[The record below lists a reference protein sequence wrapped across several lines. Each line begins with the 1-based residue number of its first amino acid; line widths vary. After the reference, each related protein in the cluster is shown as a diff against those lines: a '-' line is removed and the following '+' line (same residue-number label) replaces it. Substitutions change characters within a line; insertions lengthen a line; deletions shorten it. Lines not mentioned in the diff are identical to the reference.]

1 MNKRKI
7 KRIIII
13 SVLTLLVIIGVGFG
27 GYKYTKNNQYN
38 GLIKDANSYMENSE
52 YDKAIALYKESL
64 SYKNDPNID
73 SSIKLAQRLTEE
85 NKIYDEGLR
94 LMNDKKYLESIE
106 QFKMIGTDSDKL
118 YNDAQNKINECNKEF
133 VALNI
138 SKANIALETSNYD
151 EANNLLAKVFKVDND
166 NADAKKIKDT
176 IDKKIQE
183 ENAAQKAKEEQ
194 EKAAQIAKQ
203 EQDKA
208 DQAAEAAAS
217 KITTTSSED
226 IVRKLVIKDL
236 NSKTLSQF
244 DHEETVDGVKYFVI
258 HVYDIVVDHTA
269 TRGWYFVNQNN
280 GKVFDGTNGDLI
292 PMN

>member
-1 MNKRKI
+1 MKKWNTKKI
-7 KRIIII
+7 VII

-52 YDKAIALYKESL
+52 YDKAIALYKQSL

-73 SSIKLAQRLTEE
+73 NIIKLAQSLIEE
-85 NKIYDEGLR
+85 NKIYDEGIR

-106 QFKMIGTDSDKL
+106 QFKMIGTDSDNL
-118 YNDAQNKINECNKEF
+118 YKDAQNKINECNKEF

-138 SKANIALETSNYD
+138 SKANIALEASNYD
-151 EANNLLAKVFKVDND
+151 EANNYITQVFKVDN
-166 NADAKKIKDT
+166 NNENAKKIKAT
-176 IDKKIQE
+176 IDNKIE
-183 ENAAQKAKEEQ
+183 EETAAQKFKEEQ
-194 EKAAQIAKQ
+194 EKAAQKAKLEQ
-203 EQDKA
+203 EKA
-208 DQAAEAAAS
+208 AAAAS
-217 KITTTSSED
+217 KITTTSAVE
-226 IVRKLVIKDL
+226 IVKNLVLKDSD
-236 NSKTLSQF
+236 SKTISQF

-258 HVYDIVVDHTA
+258 HVYDVVVDHTA

>member
-1 MNKRKI
+1 MNNWKI

-73 SSIKLAQRLTEE
+73 DSIKLAQSLTEE
-85 NKIYDEGLR
+85 NKIYDEGIR
-94 LMNDKKYLESIE
+94 FMNDKKYLESIE

-118 YNDAQNKINECNKEF
+118 YTDAQNKINECNKEL

-138 SKANIALETSNYD
+138 SNANIALEASNYD
-151 EANNLLAKVFKVDND
+151 EANNFIAKVFKVDND
-166 NADAKKIKDT
+166 NENAKKIKAT

-183 ENAAQKAKEEQ
+183 ENAAQKTKEEREQ
-194 EKAAQIAKQ
+194 EKA
-203 EQDKA
+203 
-208 DQAAEAAAS
+208 DQATAS
-217 KITTTSSED
+217 KITTTSSEV

-236 NSKTLSQF
+236 NSKTISQF

-269 TRGWYFVNQNN
+269 TRGWYYVNKDN

-292 PMN
+292 PME